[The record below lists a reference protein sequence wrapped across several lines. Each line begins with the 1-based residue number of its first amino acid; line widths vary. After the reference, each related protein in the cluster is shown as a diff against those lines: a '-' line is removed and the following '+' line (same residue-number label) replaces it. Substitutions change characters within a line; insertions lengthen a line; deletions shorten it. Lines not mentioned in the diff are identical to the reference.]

1 MAFEEP
7 GEVEGG
13 DAAAFVELFAFSVF
27 VLEIDVAFAGGIWAT
42 CGEGGVGTG
51 AWGDEALDGPG
62 FSGIETAPDGEF
74 LAFVAVVV
82 GVAVEEDVA
91 ALDGEANE
99 AGVHAEVSVVIGTS
113 AFLAS
118 VSWTVGESF
127 EKGGVF
133 PGLAAVFAE
142 SVVALVAE
150 FLTFGKEAASG
161 SVEELAVGEFEEVAF
176 AAALNGDRLAG
187 EPGLAVVITVNGG
200 AVAFGGFSINSGG
213 TDESALVLA
222 MSKGDTVFGHV
233 KGRNVA
239 VGIFGELGVYF
250 FPGFALVLTAEE

>member
-1 MAFEEP
+1 M
-7 GEVEGG
+7 
-13 DAAAFVELFAFSVF
+13 
-27 VLEIDVAFAGGIWAT
+27 AFAGGIWAT

-51 AWGDEALDGPG
+51 IGGDETLDGPG
-62 FSGIETAPDGEF
+62 FSGIEAAPDGEF

-99 AGVHAEVSVVIGTS
+99 AGVHAEVSVVVGSS

-127 EKGGVF
+127 EKGGFF
-133 PGLAAVFAE
+133 PGLASVFAE

-150 FLTFGKEAASG
+150 FLTFGEEATSG

-176 AAALNGDRLAG
+176 AATLNGDRLAG
-187 EPGLAVVITVNGG
+187 
-200 AVAFGGFSINSGG
+200 
-213 TDESALVLA
+213 
-222 MSKGDTVFGHV
+222 
-233 KGRNVA
+233 
-239 VGIFGELGVYF
+239 
-250 FPGFALVLTAEE
+250 

>member
-1 MAFEEP
+1 M
-7 GEVEGG
+7 
-13 DAAAFVELFAFSVF
+13 
-27 VLEIDVAFAGGIWAT
+27 AFAGGIGAT

-62 FSGIETAPDGEF
+62 FSGVEAAPDGEF

-99 AGVHAEVSVVIGTS
+99 AGVHAEVSVVVGS
-113 AFLAS
+113 FSFFAP
-118 VSWTVGESF
+118 VSWAVGESF
-127 EKGGVF
+127 EKAGVF

-176 AAALNGDRLAG
+176 AATLNGDRLAG
-187 EPGLAVVITVNGG
+187 
-200 AVAFGGFSINSGG
+200 
-213 TDESALVLA
+213 
-222 MSKGDTVFGHV
+222 
-233 KGRNVA
+233 
-239 VGIFGELGVYF
+239 
-250 FPGFALVLTAEE
+250 